1 MMKDKPANYI
11 WPVTLII
18 RCTPY
23 WILLWL
29 CLLQYYY
36 LYEKS
41 SQFNQEA
48 ILTAYFYS
56 NNWCLDIKY
65 IDSSCFKRGKL
76 HIQNQYRSMRMLPR
90 FSQCVW
96 WATSEN
102 YRANRRQ

>member
-11 WPVTLII
+11 WLVTLII

-65 IDSSCFKRGKL
+65 IDSSCLMFQERKTPHTKSIPK
-76 HIQNQYRSMRMLPR
+76 H
-90 FSQCVW
+90 
-96 WATSEN
+96 EN
-102 YRANRRQ
+102 AP

>member
-41 SQFNQEA
+41 SQSNQEA

-65 IDSSCFKRGKL
+65 IDSSCLMFQERKTL
-76 HIQNQYRSMRMLPR
+76 HTKSIPKH
-90 FSQCVW
+90 
-96 WATSEN
+96 EN
-102 YRANRRQ
+102 AP

>member
-36 LYEKS
+36 LYEKR

-48 ILTAYFYS
+48 ILTA
-56 NNWCLDIKY
+56 
-65 IDSSCFKRGKL
+65 
-76 HIQNQYRSMRMLPR
+76 
-90 FSQCVW
+90 
-96 WATSEN
+96 
-102 YRANRRQ
+102 